1 MSNKRF
7 NFVSKAKSP
16 YHEFQLPAGKYSD
29 ILVSDFFN
37 FVDGKVGEL
46 RIVKVTNSPNKM
58 EIDAMS
64 DFLSACQIEWERYC
78 LGHSLPG
85 ESNRLLK
92 SKIAKQ
98 WKIRKN
104 SLERSVPSRNSV
116 K

>member
-7 NFVSKAKSP
+7 NIVPRVKTP
-16 YHEFQLPAGKYSD
+16 YHEFQLSPGEYSD

-37 FVDGKVGEL
+37 FVDGNKDEL
-46 RIVKVTNSPNKM
+46 RVVRVDDIPLKM
-58 EIDAMS
+58 GLCEMS
-64 DFLSACQIEWERYC
+64 DFLVACQVEWERYC

-104 SLERSVPSRNSV
+104 SLERNELLKSSVR
-116 K
+116 